1 MQILNQN
8 IRDSMDNQYKH
19 LHRFQD
25 DHFKELFHT
34 VAVYLRPQ
42 HPSDGA
48 AIVEVDE
55 EDGEHEDDH
64 DARPAQAQDEQVGAR
79 PQRPEPGHGNI
90 YCNIVTNIVLQT
102 NVPIIESA
110 AAAVLGT

>member
-1 MQILNQN
+1 
-8 IRDSMDNQYKH
+8 MDTVYKIIDQYIKESLDIH
-19 LHRFQD
+19 LC
-25 DHFKELFHT
+25 
-34 VAVYLRPQ
+34 PQ
-42 HPSDGA
+42 HPCDWPPV
-48 AIVEVDE
+48 VEVDE

-79 PQRPEPGHGNI
+79 PQRPEPGHCNI

>member
-1 MQILNQN
+1 
-8 IRDSMDNQYKH
+8 MDKQYKYGH
-19 LHRFQD
+19 SLQDHRS
-25 DHFKELFHT
+25 
-34 VAVYLRPQ
+34 VYKGITRCYLCPQ
-42 HPSDGA
+42 HPGDWPPV
-48 AIVEVDE
+48 VEVDE
-55 EDGEHEDDH
+55 EDGKHEDDH

-90 YCNIVTNIVLQT
+90 YCNIVLQT